1 MVKNTVNIPKFF
13 FEMKSIWLFLAT
25 MLVVTLLFIVFYQP
39 ASFLRTEKPVSNL
52 NIYIYT
58 VIMVASGAGMFVI
71 SRMLLF
77 YVQKITTMEFFH
89 FIIWMAV
96 ELIVISVLLTVIAF
110 FLGNVAQLPF
120 SDMLWRV
127 SLDFLSVIAVPY
139 IISVLVFYLD
149 DRRRLVQSLRHRLEM
164 QADQLL
170 PEGENINFYDRGGKL
185 AFSTRR
191 TNVLYIEA
199 ANNYSNIHYINEG
212 KEDTFILRNSLKM
225 LDDPEKYKGLL
236 RCHRGF
242 IVNIENVK
250 LLRKDKEFL
259 VLELTQGSRAIPVSD
274 SYYQRVV
281 QSFAGIGV

>member
-1 MVKNTVNIPKFF
+1 
-13 FEMKSIWLFLAT
+13 MKSIWLFLAT

-39 ASFLRTEKPVSNL
+39 ASFLRTEEPVSNL

-77 YVQKITTMEFFH
+77 YVQKKTTMEFFH

-96 ELIVISVLLTVIAF
+96 ELIVISVLLTVIGF

>member
-39 ASFLRTEKPVSNL
+39 ASFLRTEEPVSNL

-77 YVQKITTMEFFH
+77 YVQKKTTMEFFH

-96 ELIVISVLLTVIAF
+96 ELIVISVLLTVISF

>member
-39 ASFLRTEKPVSNL
+39 ASFLRTEEPVSNL

-77 YVQKITTMEFFH
+77 YVQKKTTMEFFH

-127 SLDFLSVIAVPY
+127 LLDFLSVIAVPY

-191 TNVLYIEA
+191 TNVLFIEA

>member
-39 ASFLRTEKPVSNL
+39 ASFLRTEEPVSNL

-77 YVQKITTMEFFH
+77 YVQKKTTMEFFH

-110 FLGNVAQLPF
+110 FLGNEAQLPF

>member
-39 ASFLRTEKPVSNL
+39 ASFLRTEEPVSNL

-77 YVQKITTMEFFH
+77 YVQKKTTMEFFH

>member
-1 MVKNTVNIPKFF
+1 MVKNTVNIPKFL

-39 ASFLRTEKPVSNL
+39 ASFLRTEEPVSNL

-77 YVQKITTMEFFH
+77 YVQKKTTMEFFH

-96 ELIVISVLLTVIAF
+96 ELIVISVLLTVIGF

-164 QADQLL
+164 RSDQLL

>member
-1 MVKNTVNIPKFF
+1 MVKNTVNIPKFL

-39 ASFLRTEKPVSNL
+39 ASFLRTDEPVSNL

-77 YVQKITTMEFFH
+77 YVQKKTTMEFFH

-96 ELIVISVLLTVIAF
+96 ELIVISVLLTVIGF

-191 TNVLYIEA
+191 ANVLYIEA

>member
-1 MVKNTVNIPKFF
+1 MVKNTVNIPKFL

-39 ASFLRTEKPVSNL
+39 ASFLRTEEPVSNL

-77 YVQKITTMEFFH
+77 YVQKKTTMEFFH

-96 ELIVISVLLTVIAF
+96 ELIVISVLLTVIGF

>member
-39 ASFLRTEKPVSNL
+39 ASFLRTEEPVSNL

-96 ELIVISVLLTVIAF
+96 ELIVISVLLTVIGF

>member
-39 ASFLRTEKPVSNL
+39 ASFLRTEEPVSNL

-77 YVQKITTMEFFH
+77 YVQKKTTMEFFH

-281 QSFAGIGV
+281 QSFAGVGV

>member
-39 ASFLRTEKPVSNL
+39 ASFLRTEEPVSNL

-77 YVQKITTMEFFH
+77 YVQKKTTMEFFH

-139 IISVLVFYLD
+139 IISVLAFYLV
-149 DRRRLVQSLRHRLEM
+149 DRRRLVQFLRHRLEM

>member
-39 ASFLRTEKPVSNL
+39 ASFLRTEEPVSNL

-77 YVQKITTMEFFH
+77 YVQKKTTMEFFH

-149 DRRRLVQSLRHRLEM
+149 YRRRLVQSLRHRLEM

>member
-1 MVKNTVNIPKFF
+1 MVKNTVNIPKFL

-39 ASFLRTEKPVSNL
+39 ASFLRTEEPVSNL

-71 SRMLLF
+71 SRMLLY
-77 YVQKITTMEFFH
+77 YVQKKTTMEFFH

-96 ELIVISVLLTVIAF
+96 ELIVISVLLTVIGF

-139 IISVLVFYLD
+139 IISVLAFYLD

>member
-1 MVKNTVNIPKFF
+1 MVKNTINIPKFF

-39 ASFLRTEKPVSNL
+39 ASFLRTEEPVSNL

-77 YVQKITTMEFFH
+77 YVQKKTTMEFFH

-127 SLDFLSVIAVPY
+127 LLDFLSVIAVPY

-149 DRRRLVQSLRHRLEM
+149 YRRRLVQSLRHRLEM

-191 TNVLYIEA
+191 TNVLFIEA

-250 LLRKDKEFL
+250 LLRKDKDFL

>member
-1 MVKNTVNIPKFF
+1 
-13 FEMKSIWLFLAT
+13 MKSIWLFLAT

-39 ASFLRTEKPVSNL
+39 ASFLRTEEPVSNL

-77 YVQKITTMEFFH
+77 YVQKKTTMEFFH

-96 ELIVISVLLTVIAF
+96 ELIVISVLLTVIGF

-139 IISVLVFYLD
+139 IISVLAFYLD

>member
-39 ASFLRTEKPVSNL
+39 ASFLRTEEPVSNL

-77 YVQKITTMEFFH
+77 YVQKKTTMEFFH

-110 FLGNVAQLPF
+110 FLGNVAKLPF

>member
-1 MVKNTVNIPKFF
+1 MVKNTVNIPKFL

-39 ASFLRTEKPVSNL
+39 ASFLRTEEPVSNL

-77 YVQKITTMEFFH
+77 YVQKKTTMEFFH

-96 ELIVISVLLTVIAF
+96 ELIVISVLLTVIGF

-139 IISVLVFYLD
+139 IISVLAFYLD

>member
-1 MVKNTVNIPKFF
+1 
-13 FEMKSIWLFLAT
+13 MKSIWLFLAT

-39 ASFLRTEKPVSNL
+39 ASFLRTEEPVSNL

-77 YVQKITTMEFFH
+77 YVQKKTTMEFFH

-110 FLGNVAQLPF
+110 FLGNVAKLPF

>member
-1 MVKNTVNIPKFF
+1 MVKNTVNIPKFL

-39 ASFLRTEKPVSNL
+39 ASFLRTEEPVSNL

-77 YVQKITTMEFFH
+77 YVQKKTTMEFFH

-96 ELIVISVLLTVIAF
+96 ELIVISVLLTVIGF

-139 IISVLVFYLD
+139 IISVLAFYLD

-191 TNVLYIEA
+191 ANVLYIEA

>member
-39 ASFLRTEKPVSNL
+39 ASFLRTEEPVSNL

-77 YVQKITTMEFFH
+77 YVQKKTTMEFFH

-139 IISVLVFYLD
+139 IISVLAFYLD

-164 QADQLL
+164 RADQLL

-281 QSFAGIGV
+281 QSFASIGV

>member
-39 ASFLRTEKPVSNL
+39 ASFLRTEEPVSNL

-77 YVQKITTMEFFH
+77 YVQKKTTMEFFH

-191 TNVLYIEA
+191 TNVLFIEA

>member
-39 ASFLRTEKPVSNL
+39 ASFLRTEEPVSNL

-77 YVQKITTMEFFH
+77 YVQKKTTMEFFH

-96 ELIVISVLLTVIAF
+96 ELIVISVLLTVIGF

>member
-39 ASFLRTEKPVSNL
+39 ASFLRTEEPVSNL

-77 YVQKITTMEFFH
+77 YVQKKTTMEFFH

-96 ELIVISVLLTVIAF
+96 ELIVISVLLTVIGF

-139 IISVLVFYLD
+139 IISVLAFYLD

>member
-1 MVKNTVNIPKFF
+1 MVKNTVNIPKFL

-39 ASFLRTEKPVSNL
+39 ASFLRTEEPVSNL

-77 YVQKITTMEFFH
+77 YVQKKTTMEFFH

-139 IISVLVFYLD
+139 IISVLAFYLD

>member
-1 MVKNTVNIPKFF
+1 MVKNTVNIPKFL

-39 ASFLRTEKPVSNL
+39 ASFLRTEEPVSNL

-77 YVQKITTMEFFH
+77 YVQKNTTMEFFH

-139 IISVLVFYLD
+139 IVSVLTFYLD

-164 QADQLL
+164 RADQLL

-212 KEDTFILRNSLKM
+212 KEDTFILHNSLKM

-259 VLELTQGSRAIPVSD
+259 VLELTQGSRAIPVPD

>member
-39 ASFLRTEKPVSNL
+39 ASFLRTEEPVSNL

-77 YVQKITTMEFFH
+77 YVQKKTTMEFFH

-127 SLDFLSVIAVPY
+127 LLDFLSVIAVPY

-191 TNVLYIEA
+191 TNVLFIEA

-250 LLRKDKEFL
+250 LLRKDKDFL

>member
-1 MVKNTVNIPKFF
+1 MVKNTVNIPIFF

-39 ASFLRTEKPVSNL
+39 ASFLRTEEPVSNL

-77 YVQKITTMEFFH
+77 YVQKKTTMEFFH

-96 ELIVISVLLTVIAF
+96 ELMVISVLLTVIAF